1 MMNLSIKMLE
11 TNDVTERY
19 VRWFD
24 DQVLVAFSDSQ
35 YRSFTLEGQ
44 KLYVDS
50 FVSNQDCDLYGIF
63 DDDLH
68 IGNISILGLES
79 VHRRAEISYLV
90 GERSYWGK
98 GVGSFAVSM
107 IVGLADTK
115 YDLYKLFAGVAK
127 GNVASQKVLEK
138 NGFTLEGQ
146 RRAHLYYNENFYDQL
161 DYGLVLSERRNI
173 VDVLAD

>member
-1 MMNLSIKMLE
+1 MKLSLKILNVKDVSEKYVGWFRDQE
-11 TNDVTERY
+11 T
-19 VRWFD
+19 
-24 DQVLVAFSDSQ
+24 VAFSDNQ
-35 YRSFTLEGQ
+35 YRAFSLDGQ
-44 KLYVDS
+44 REYVMS
-50 FVSNQDCDLYGIF
+50 CLSNNSCDLYGIF
-63 DDDLH
+63 DENFH
-68 IGNISILGLES
+68 IGNVFINGLES

-107 IVGLADTK
+107 IVGLAATK

-161 DYGLVLSERRNI
+161 DYGLVLSERRNM
-173 VDVLAD
+173 VNLVAD